1 MRVVVRRGIEVA
13 RNHEQLPELLFE
25 RHAAK
30 QIPHAR
36 IHAQVGALVRRR
48 GRLRE
53 QAGGQRRNE
62 QQSDEHGHRVV
73 LITVLFRGPRT
84 GTPQR
89 RSAQNLRQI
98 RSKNWHA
105 CWSREGV
112 RVSCQEA
119 AMTVQPRYL
128 IGAAIGVPVLA
139 MLMFRGPLT
148 AAAPGNTLNAS
159 NSMFGCEESQ
169 QLVVKQVAV
178 GNELQLAMKCV
189 DTPAR
194 TAAYVDESA
203 VPRAFRVSQ
212 PISTVRTVSAAPAA
226 PRTVTRQVEQ
236 PKRSWQ
242 KTALVIGGSAGA
254 GAGVGAIAGGK
265 KGALIG
271 AAIGGGAASIFE
283 AIKR

>member
-1 MRVVVRRGIEVA
+1 
-13 RNHEQLPELLFE
+13 
-25 RHAAK
+25 
-30 QIPHAR
+30 
-36 IHAQVGALVRRR
+36 
-48 GRLRE
+48 
-53 QAGGQRRNE
+53 
-62 QQSDEHGHRVV
+62 
-73 LITVLFRGPRT
+73 
-84 GTPQR
+84 
-89 RSAQNLRQI
+89 
-98 RSKNWHA
+98 
-105 CWSREGV
+105 
-112 RVSCQEA
+112 
-119 AMTVQPRYL
+119 MTVQPRYL

-148 AAAPGNTLNAS
+148 AAAPGTSLNAS

-178 GNELQLAMKCV
+178 GSELQLAMKCV

-194 TAAYVDESA
+194 AAAFVDESA
-203 VPRAFRVSQ
+203 VPSAFRVSQ
-212 PISTVRTVSAAPAA
+212 PVSAVRTVSAAPAA
-226 PRTVTRQVEQ
+226 PRTVSRQVEQ

-283 AIKR
+283 AIKRKN